1 MSNLNQKVVIIT
13 GASSGIGEAT
23 ARKLAENGAQVM
35 LTARRKDRLTQLQE
49 AIVSAGGK
57 AVYCQADITRAE
69 EVTEVAEQTLSAFGR
84 IDAIFNNAGIMPLS
98 MIDKLHVGEWEQMVD
113 VNIKGVLYG
122 IAAVLPHMLERGEG
136 HIINVSSVAG
146 HVIFPGASVY
156 CGTKFAVRAIT
167 EGLRT
172 DLRGK
177 ADIRV
182 SLISPGAVSTELSHT
197 ITDPDILAA
206 FKTSGVTPLRAES
219 IANAVKYVLEQPADV
234 DVNEIILRPLSQPL

>member
-1 MSNLNQKVVIIT
+1 M
-13 GASSGIGEAT
+13 A
-23 ARKLAENGAQVM
+23 
-35 LTARRKDRLTQLQE
+35 
-49 AIVSAGGK
+49 
-57 AVYCQADITRAE
+57 
-69 EVTEVAEQTLSAFGR
+69 EVANQTLSAFGR
-84 IDAIFNNAGIMPLS
+84 IDALFNNAGIMPLS

-122 IAAVLPHMLERGEG
+122 IAAVLPHMLERGQG

-197 ITDPDILAA
+197 ITDPDIIAM
-206 FKTSGVTPLRAES
+206 FKTSGVTPLNPDS
-219 IANAVKYVLEQPADV
+219 IANTVKYVLEQPADV
-234 DVNEIILRPLSQPL
+234 DVNEIIVRPVSQPL

>member
-1 MSNLNQKVVIIT
+1 MTVLEQKVVIIT
-13 GASSGIGEAT
+13 GASSGIGQAT
-23 ARKLAENGAQVM
+23 ARMLAQSGARVM
-35 LTARRKDRLTQLQE
+35 LTARREDRLKQLQAE
-49 AIVSAGGK
+49 IASSGGS
-57 AVYCQADITRAE
+57 AVYHQADITQIEA
-69 EVTEVAEQTLSAFGR
+69 VVEVAEQTLSSFGR
-84 IDAIFNNAGIMPLS
+84 IDALFNNAGIMPLS
-98 MIDKLHVGEWEQMVD
+98 MIDKLHVSEWERMVD

-122 IAAVLPHMLERGEG
+122 IAAVLPHMLERSQG

-146 HVIFPGASVY
+146 HVIFPGAAVY

-197 ITDPDILAA
+197 ITDPDIIAT
-206 FKTSGVTPLRAES
+206 FKTSGVTPLNPDS

-234 DVNEIILRPLSQPL
+234 DVNEIIVRPISQPL

>member
-13 GASSGIGEAT
+13 GASSGIGQAT
-23 ARKLAENGAQVM
+23 ARKLAESGAHVM
-35 LTARRKDRLTQLQE
+35 LTARREDRLKELKHE
-49 AIVSAGGK
+49 IVSAGGS
-57 AVYCQADITRAE
+57 AVYHRADITQVE
-69 EVTEVAEQTLSAFGR
+69 EVAEVAKQTLSTFGR
-84 IDAIFNNAGIMPLS
+84 IDALFNNAGLMPLS
-98 MIDKLHVGEWEQMVD
+98 MMDKLHLKEWEQMVD

-122 IAAVLPHMLERGEG
+122 IAAVLPHMLERGQG

-146 HVIFPGASVY
+146 HVIFPGAAVY

-177 ADIRV
+177 TDIRV

-197 ITDPDILAA
+197 ITDPDIIAA
-206 FKTSGVTPLRAES
+206 FKASDVTPLPAES
-219 IANAVKYVLEQPADV
+219 IANAVKYVLEQPAHV
-234 DVNEIILRPLSQPL
+234 DVNEIILRPVSQAL

>member
-1 MSNLNQKVVIIT
+1 MTVLNQKVVIIT
-13 GASSGIGEAT
+13 GASSGIGQAT
-23 ARKLAENGAQVM
+23 ARILAKSGAQVM
-35 LTARRKDRLTQLQE
+35 LTARREDRLKQLQME
-49 AIVSAGGK
+49 IASAGGS
-57 AVYCQADITRAE
+57 AVYRKADITR
-69 EVTEVAEQTLSAFGR
+69 VGEVAEVAKQTLSSFGR
-84 IDAIFNNAGIMPLS
+84 IDALFNNAGIMPLS

-122 IAAVLPHMLERGEG
+122 IAAVLPHMLERSQG

-197 ITDPDILAA
+197 ITDPDIMAM
-206 FKTSGVTPLRAES
+206 FKKSGVTPLNPDS
-219 IANAVKYVLEQPADV
+219 IAKAVKYVLEQPADV
-234 DVNEIILRPLSQPL
+234 DVNEIIVRPVSQPL

>member
-49 AIVSAGGK
+49 AIASAGGK
-57 AVYCQADITRAE
+57 AVYRQADITRAE
-69 EVTEVAEQTLSAFGR
+69 EVAEVAEQTLSEFGR

-122 IAAVLPHMLERGEG
+122 IAAVLPHMLKRGEG

-146 HVIFPGASVY
+146 HIIFPGASVY

-197 ITDPDILAA
+197 ITDPDIIAT
-206 FKTSGVTPLRAES
+206 FKASGMTPLSAES

>member
-1 MSNLNQKVVIIT
+1 MSKLNQKVVIIT
-13 GASSGIGEAT
+13 GASSGIGQAT
-23 ARKLAENGAQVM
+23 ARKLAESGAQMM
-35 LTARRKDRLTQLQE
+35 LTARRKDRLEQLRQE
-49 AIVSAGGK
+49 IVSAGGS
-57 AVYCQADITRAE
+57 AVYQQADITQSG
-69 EVTEVAEQTLSAFGR
+69 EVAEVANQTLSSFGR

-98 MIDKLHVGEWEQMVD
+98 MIDKLHVKEWEQMVD

-122 IAAVLPHMLERGEG
+122 IAAVLPHMLERGQG

-167 EGLRT
+167 EGLRA

-182 SLISPGAVSTELSHT
+182 SLISPGAVATELSHT
-197 ITDPDILAA
+197 ITDPDIIAA
-206 FKTSGVTPLRAES
+206 FKASGVTPLPAES
-219 IANAVKYVLEQPADV
+219 IAGAVKYALEQAAEV
-234 DVNEIILRPLSQPL
+234 DVNEIILRPVSQAL

>member
-35 LTARRKDRLTQLQE
+35 LTARRKDRLMQLQE
-49 AIVSAGGK
+49 AIASAGGK
-57 AVYCQADITRAE
+57 AVYHQADITRAE
-69 EVTEVAEQTLSAFGR
+69 EVAEVAEQTLSAFGR

-197 ITDPDILAA
+197 ITDPDIIAT
-206 FKTSGVTPLRAES
+206 FKASGMTPLSAES

>member
-1 MSNLNQKVVIIT
+1 MPNLNQKVVIIT

-23 ARKLAENGAQVM
+23 ARKLAESGAQVM
-35 LTARRKDRLTQLQE
+35 LTARREDRLKALQRE
-49 AIVSAGGK
+49 IVSAGGS
-57 AVYCQADITRAE
+57 AVYHLADITQSG
-69 EVTEVAEQTLSAFGR
+69 EVAEVAKQTLSAFGR
-84 IDAIFNNAGIMPLS
+84 IDALFNNAGIMPLS
-98 MIDKLHVGEWEQMVD
+98 MIDKLHVDEWEQMVD

-122 IAAVLPHMLERGEG
+122 IAAVLPHMLERGQG

-172 DLRGK
+172 DLRGT

-197 ITDPDILAA
+197 ITDPDILDM
-206 FKTSGVTPLRAES
+206 FKESGVTPLSAES
-219 IANAVKYVLEQPADV
+219 IADAVNYVLEQPADV
-234 DVNEIILRPLSQPL
+234 DVSEIIVRPVSQER

>member
-1 MSNLNQKVVIIT
+1 MTTLQEKVVIIT

-23 ARKLAENGAQVM
+23 AIKLAESGARVM
-35 LTARRKDRLTQLQE
+35 LTARREDRLKKIQQE
-49 AIVSAGGK
+49 IVTAGGN
-57 AVYCQADITRAE
+57 AMYHPADITRSG
-69 EVTEVAEQTLSAFGR
+69 EVAEVANQTLSSFGR

-98 MIDKLHVGEWEQMVD
+98 MIDKLHLTEWEQMVD

-122 IAAVLPHMLERGEG
+122 IAAVLPHMLERGQG

-197 ITDPDILAA
+197 ITDADIIAT
-206 FKTSGVTPLRAES
+206 FKASGVTPLEPES
-219 IANAVKYVLEQPADV
+219 IANAVKYVLEQPDDV
-234 DVNEIILRPLSQPL
+234 DVNEIIVRPVSQPR

>member
-1 MSNLNQKVVIIT
+1 MSKLNQKVVIIT

-23 ARKLAENGAQVM
+23 ARKLAENGAHVM

-49 AIVSAGGK
+49 AIASAGGK

-197 ITDPDILAA
+197 ITDPDILAT
-206 FKTSGVTPLRAES
+206 FKTSGVTPLSAES
-219 IANAVKYVLEQPADV
+219 IANAVRYVLEQPADV
-234 DVNEIILRPLSQPL
+234 DVNEIIVRPVSQPR

>member
-1 MSNLNQKVVIIT
+1 MTMLKQKVVIIT
-13 GASSGIGEAT
+13 GASSGIGQAT
-23 ARKLAENGAQVM
+23 ARKLAESGAQVM
-35 LTARRKDRLTQLQE
+35 LTARREDRLKKLQAE
-49 AIVSAGGK
+49 IASEGGS
-57 AVYCQADITRAE
+57 AVYHRADITQ
-69 EVTEVAEQTLSAFGR
+69 VGEVAEVANQTLSAFGR
-84 IDAIFNNAGIMPLS
+84 IDALFNNAGIMPLS

-122 IAAVLPHMLERGEG
+122 IAAVLPHMLERGQG

-197 ITDPDILAA
+197 ITDPDIIAM
-206 FKTSGVTPLRAES
+206 FKTSGVTPLNPDS
-219 IANAVKYVLEQPADV
+219 IANTVKYVLEQPADV
-234 DVNEIILRPLSQPL
+234 DVNEIIVRPVSQPL